1 MLFFFQTYRKN
12 KKMESLSSKYNQSVV
27 GDKNNHHH
35 QQKLP
40 KKSASNE
47 FNEPSQN
54 GFSKFHDSDYK

>member
-1 MLFFFQTYRKN
+1 
-12 KKMESLSSKYNQSVV
+12 MESLSSKYNQSVV
-27 GDKNNHHH
+27 GDKNNHHQQ